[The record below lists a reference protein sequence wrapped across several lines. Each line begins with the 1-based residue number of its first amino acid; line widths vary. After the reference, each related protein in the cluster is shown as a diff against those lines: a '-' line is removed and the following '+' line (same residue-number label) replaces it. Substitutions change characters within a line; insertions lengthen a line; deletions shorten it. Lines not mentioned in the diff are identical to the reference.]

1 MSILDTITVE
11 DFKNYFY
18 RDFSFATDQSD
29 YTKIVDADIE
39 KAFGEAYAS
48 FNEDLFSTQDEKN
61 MVFLYLTAFY
71 LVLDIKNSTAGL
83 NSSFNGI
90 VSSKSVDNVS
100 ESYYIPEWMKNN
112 PLYSTYM
119 TNGYGMKYL
128 NLLYP
133 RLVGN
138 IFISKGATTID

>member
-11 DFKNYFY
+11 DFKKYFY

-48 FNEDLFSTQDEKN
+48 FNEGLFSTQDEKK